1 MMAEFV
7 EMTTA
12 SAPRRLVVVE
22 IGRPVIQ
29 DVKAQLGEPEEI
41 ISYQRPILES
51 EIPKIAGEV
60 YRAVARAASGG
71 HEVHLVLSGPLGLAF
86 QIGQLVGLSHYKVI
100 LYQFS
105 AGRYR
110 PVPPV
115 TREVMF

>member
-1 MMAEFV
+1 MPE
-7 EMTTA
+7 T
-12 SAPRRLVVVE
+12 RIVVVE
-22 IGRPVIQ
+22 IGRPVVE
-29 DVKAQLGEPEEI
+29 DVKSQLGQPIEV
-41 ISYQRPILES
+41 ISYTRPILEA

-60 YRAVARAASGG
+60 YKAISKVASGG

-86 QIGQLVGLSHYKVI
+86 EVGQLVGLSHFKVVI
-100 LYQFS
+100 YQFS